1 MSQFLFN
8 IQEDYKYSIFKQCR
22 GEPIKCGQE
31 EGSDESA
38 ENVPPSG
45 CIISN
50 DRDKIRNRIGGNLE
64 FTRYLEIFDH
74 VELVQGQDLGIVSFF
89 GEIKKFELLGK
100 NF

>member
-1 MSQFLFN
+1 MLLSRFLFN

-45 CIISN
+45 CIIS
-50 DRDKIRNRIGGNLE
+50 
-64 FTRYLEIFDH
+64 TRF
-74 VELVQGQDLGIVSFF
+74 GI
-89 GEIKKFELLGK
+89 E
-100 NF
+100 